1 MHNFAVF
8 RMVESY
14 PIILSAAD
22 ARFTNN
28 KVTREASHGIS
39 NDEFARIAASAR
51 DGDHRRD
58 QAGL

>member
-1 MHNFAVF
+1 
-8 RMVESY
+8 MVEGY
-14 PIILSAAD
+14 PIFLSAAD

-28 KVTREASHGIS
+28 EVTKEASHGIS
-39 NDEFARIAASAR
+39 NDESARIAASGG